1 MKLFLSDSRSLAAK
15 TKIFWIPSQQL
26 NCSAECLLDAAWLQP
41 MFEGCLRA
49 QQIKSQWRVESAYCY
64 SGQLAVIGVLP
75 TNTCSMPSNL
85 DVYPTCSSE
94 FTTLPTG
101 K

>member
-49 QQIKSQWRVESAYCY
+49 QQISVEGRKRILLFRAAGSHWGFAHQHLQHALKS
-64 SGQLAVIGVLP
+64 
-75 TNTCSMPSNL
+75 
-85 DVYPTCSSE
+85 
-94 FTTLPTG
+94 
-101 K
+101 